1 MTISQPLSAPDAPAR
16 PVVWSIA
23 GLDTSGGAGLS
34 ADQRA
39 ADALGVHLCPI
50 AAVLTAQHSR
60 GVEALFPV
68 PPEQLQAQLSAL
80 ATDLPPRVIKT
91 GLLGSVA
98 AVQIVA
104 RWVDHFRASTP
115 PGLDPHRHLALVIDP
130 VLGASAGG
138 TPFSTE
144 AVLEAYRQWLLPRAT
159 VVTPNRA
166 EARRL
171 LKRPGGHG
179 APRQDLPA
187 LAVDLM
193 ALGARSVV
201 ITGGDA
207 PHHHPTGPASASWCV
222 DWLATPQAHGWL
234 CAPRIDTPHHHGT
247 GCTFATGVAGAW
259 ARGHVDADAVVLAHM
274 LTRDALAGAHAAGA
288 GAGPVKARDGFAL
301 PGRAGLPWLGL
312 GDELPWQLLH
322 GAPTSE
328 TAPAD
333 ALRIPPLFAPF
344 RAPCDGLYGILP
356 DGDELGHAVAA
367 GLRLVQLRHK
377 PRDGLNHHLAQSL
390 SHCAQHGAQL
400 FVNDHWRDALA
411 LPPRVS
417 AEPGFRLGLHLG
429 QEDLLALSLD
439 DRQRLLAERDRVML
453 GLSSHS
459 LWELARAAG
468 CGASLIACGP
478 VMPTTTKDMPW
489 RPQGEHNLRW
499 WVAHSPAPVVA
510 IGGLLT
516 AQDVARFAACGPAA
530 VCVVRGLGQ
539 GAHDMAGRIPPLRA
553 AAATPQDGR
562 PAPALPEPVL
572 DTGPG

>member
-193 ALGARSVV
+193 ALGRAAWSSRV
-201 ITGGDA
+201 
-207 PHHHPTGPASASWCV
+207 
-222 DWLATPQAHGWL
+222 ATPRITRRGRLPQAGAWTGWPPRRPMAG
-234 CAPRIDTPHHHGT
+234 CAPRASTRLTTMAPAAPLPPG
-247 GCTFATGVAGAW
+247 W
-259 ARGHVDADAVVLAHM
+259 RARGP
-274 LTRDALAGAHAAGA
+274 GAM
-288 GAGPVKARDGFAL
+288 
-301 PGRAGLPWLGL
+301 W
-312 GDELPWQLLH
+312 
-322 GAPTSE
+322 
-328 TAPAD
+328 
-333 ALRIPPLFAPF
+333 
-344 RAPCDGLYGILP
+344 
-356 DGDELGHAVAA
+356 
-367 GLRLVQLRHK
+367 
-377 PRDGLNHHLAQSL
+377 
-390 SHCAQHGAQL
+390 
-400 FVNDHWRDALA
+400 
-411 LPPRVS
+411 
-417 AEPGFRLGLHLG
+417 
-429 QEDLLALSLD
+429 
-439 DRQRLLAERDRVML
+439 
-453 GLSSHS
+453 
-459 LWELARAAG
+459 
-468 CGASLIACGP
+468 
-478 VMPTTTKDMPW
+478 MPTPW
-489 RPQGEHNLRW
+489 CWP
-499 WVAHSPAPVVA
+499 
-510 IGGLLT
+510 T
-516 AQDVARFAACGPAA
+516 C
-530 VCVVRGLGQ
+530 
-539 GAHDMAGRIPPLRA
+539 
-553 AAATPQDGR
+553 
-562 PAPALPEPVL
+562 
-572 DTGPG
+572 